1 MTNLVSIVI
10 PTHNEARNIPELYSR
25 LSAVARL
32 SESLFEFIFVDDS
45 TDQTPN
51 LIMELRKADSRIRLL
66 RLTRS
71 FGQTAAI
78 QAGLDIAVGQAVV
91 MMDADL
97 QDPPEAIT
105 LFMEKWELGY
115 KVVYATRPSQ
125 GTWAY
130 RVASVI
136 FYELL
141 ARLSSTNIPRNAG
154 EFRLLDRVVVDLVN
168 SMPDKTRFMRGLTIW
183 SGHQSIGV
191 EIVRSERS
199 KGSSSYNFRR
209 SLSVAIDG
217 LVGHSLAPLRL
228 VSLVGIAMVS
238 SALLAAGSL
247 LVASFLGY
255 TGLGAPWAPILLAVT
270 FIVGVNVCLM
280 GIIAEYL
287 GKIFRSIQDRPHYV
301 VLEDSD
307 PKYQRGE

>member
-10 PTHNEARNIPELYSR
+10 PTHNEAKNILELYSR
-25 LSAVARL
+25 LSAVASA
-32 SESLFEFIFVDDS
+32 SEYLFEFIFVDDS

-78 QAGLDIAVGQAVV
+78 QAGLDVAVGQAVV

-97 QDPPEAIT
+97 QDPPETIA
-105 LFMEKWELGY
+105 LFLEKWELGY

-125 GTWAY
+125 GTWSY
-130 RVASVI
+130 RVASAI

-141 ARLSSTNIPRNAG
+141 ARLSSTKIPRNAG
-154 EFRLLDRVVVDLVN
+154 EFRLLDRTVVNLVN
-168 SMPDKTRFMRGLTIW
+168 SMPDKTRFMRGLTMW

-191 EIVRSERS
+191 QVLRSERYL
-199 KGSSSYNFRR
+199 GSSNYNFRR

-228 VSLVGIAMVS
+228 VPLVGIAML
-238 SALLAAGSL
+238 AMAFLAAGSL
-247 LVASFLGY
+247 LVASLLGY
-255 TGLGAPWAPILLAVT
+255 AGLGAPWAPIVLAIAT
-270 FIVGVNVCLM
+270 IGGLNIFMM
-280 GIIAEYL
+280 GIVAEYL
-287 GKIFRSIQDRPHYV
+287 GKIFRSIQDRPHYI
-301 VLEDSD
+301 VLEDSNL
-307 PKYQRGE
+307 KQQRGE

>member
-10 PTHNEARNIPELYSR
+10 PTHNEAKNIPELYSR
-25 LSAVARL
+25 LSAVARA
-32 SESLFEFIFVDDS
+32 SEYSFEFIFVDDS

-51 LIMELRKADSRIRLL
+51 LIMDLQKVDSRIRLL

-78 QAGLDIAVGQAVV
+78 QAGLDVAVGQSVV

-97 QDPPEAIT
+97 QDPPETIA
-105 LFMEKWELGY
+105 LFIEKWELGY

-125 GTWAY
+125 GTFSY
-130 RVASVI
+130 RVASAI

-141 ARLSSTNIPRNAG
+141 ARLSSTEIPRNAG
-154 EFRLLDRVVVDLVN
+154 EFRLLDRTVVDLVN
-168 SMPDKTRFMRGLTIW
+168 SMPDKTRFMRGLTMW

-191 EIVRSERS
+191 EILRSARS
-199 KGSSSYNFRR
+199 DGSSSYNFRR

-228 VSLVGIAMVS
+228 VPLAGIAILV
-238 SALLAAGSL
+238 SALLASGSL
-247 LVASFLGY
+247 LVASLLGY
-255 TGLGAPWAPILLAVT
+255 GGLGGSWAPIVLTIA
-270 FIVGVNVCLM
+270 FIGGLNICLM
-280 GIIAEYL
+280 GIVAEYV

-301 VLEDSD
+301 VLEDSN
-307 PKYQRGE
+307 PKSQRVE

>member
-10 PTHNEARNIPELYSR
+10 PTHNEAKNIPELYSR
-25 LSAVARL
+25 LSAVARA
-32 SESLFEFIFVDDS
+32 SEYSFEFIFVDDS

-51 LIMELRKADSRIRLL
+51 LITDLQRVDSRIRLL

-78 QAGLDIAVGQAVV
+78 QAGLDVAVGHAVV

-97 QDPPEAIT
+97 QDPPETIA
-105 LFMEKWELGY
+105 LFIEKWELGY

-125 GTWAY
+125 GTFSY
-130 RVASVI
+130 RVASAI

-141 ARLSSTNIPRNAG
+141 ARLSSTEIPRNAG
-154 EFRLLDRVVVDLVN
+154 EFRLLDRTVVDLVN
-168 SMPDKTRFMRGLTIW
+168 SMPDKTRFMRGLTMW

-191 EIVRSERS
+191 EILRSARS
-199 KGSSSYNFRR
+199 DGSSSYNFRR

-228 VSLVGIAMVS
+228 VPLAGIAILVS
-238 SALLAAGSL
+238 TLFVAGSL
-247 LVASFLGY
+247 LVASVLGY
-255 TGLGAPWAPILLAVT
+255 GGLGGSWAPIVLTIA
-270 FIVGVNVCLM
+270 FIGGLNICLM
-280 GIIAEYL
+280 GIIAEYV

-301 VLEDSD
+301 VLEDSN
-307 PKYQRGE
+307 PKCQRVE